1 MSEQILKDKRGVKFG
16 KITTDSRGDSTVYD
30 ARNVRLGKISEDAS
44 GKLVAHDTRNV
55 ALAIY
60 DPRANVTK
68 HKSGHTLGKGNLLIS
83 IFFE

>member
-16 KITTDSRGDSTVYD
+16 KITTDLKGDSTVYD

-55 ALAIY
+55 ALATY
-60 DPRANVTK
+60 DPRMNVTK
-68 HKSGHTLGKGNLLIS
+68 DKSGHTLGKGNLLIS
-83 IFFE
+83 MFFE